1 MTVLERSLLESL
13 NLVQPEVEKMAGEIE
28 ELTEKLEKVTVD
40 QTFWYEAYCRQQVK
54 IKELEAGLENLKE
67 QKKEQDAGTSDSF
80 NNLKEVI

>member
-28 ELTEKLEKVTVD
+28 ELTEKLEKATAD